1 MDNNM
6 DSLDKLNNLN
16 VYEYLTDDEKT
27 QMADVLEQI
36 GGMKDW
42 VFDPTDNAMKLKIA
56 MVNNSNNPDPMYQKI
71 GDSGFDFMANLP
83 ESAIIIIE
91 PLKRALIPTGLHFQI
106 PMGFELQVRPR
117 SGLALKNGITVLN
130 TPGTVDSGYRGE
142 IKVILYNT
150 GDESF
155 TIKNGD
161 RIAQG
166 VIAPVQ
172 NKKTT
177 IFTRVE
183 SLDDSDRGAGGF
195 GSTGV

>member
-27 QMADVLEQI
+27 QMAEVLDQI

-56 MVNNSNNPDPMYQKI
+56 MVNNSNNPDPTYQKI

-83 ESAIIIIE
+83 ERAIIIIE

-177 IFTRVE
+177 MFTRVE
-183 SLDDSDRGAGGF
+183 SLDDSDRGSGGF

>member
-1 MDNNM
+1 MDN
-6 DSLDKLNNLN
+6 LDKLNNLN
-16 VYEYLTDDEKT
+16 VYDYLTDEEKI
-27 QMADVLEQI
+27 QMAEVLDQI

-42 VFDPTDNAMKLKIA
+42 AFDSTDNSMKLKIA

-71 GDSGFDFMANLP
+71 GDSGFDFMASLP
-83 ESAIIIIE
+83 EGAIIIAE
-91 PLKRALIPTGLHFQI
+91 PLKRVLIPTGLHFQI
-106 PMGFELQVRPR
+106 PIGFELQVRPR

-166 VIAPVQ
+166 VITPVQ

-183 SLDDSDRGAGGF
+183 SLDDSDRGVDGF